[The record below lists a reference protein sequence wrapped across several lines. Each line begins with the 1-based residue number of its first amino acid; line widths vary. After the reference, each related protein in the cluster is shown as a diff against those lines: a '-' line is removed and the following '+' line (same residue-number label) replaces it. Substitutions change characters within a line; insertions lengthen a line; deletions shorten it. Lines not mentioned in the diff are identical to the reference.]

1 MANNYLGKNFPTSL
15 ESQAEGIVTKYL
27 NLQGLADFWAKTKG
41 YVDAQDLK
49 LFNAAK
55 AKIDDNDAAVRAYI
69 ESLTVNGNPVDSN
82 KAEGQ
87 LGTELSVTID
97 GNDILVSGEAGDKV
111 EIPAYGSEGYTLDKA
126 SNGYVGYKVDEAFA
140 NVDARLDGIEKELVE
155 GVVNSLEVKTEH
167 GDYNEVTKDENGNV
181 TSETTKTDK
190 VWVSVTKEGNESQD
204 GVAKSTGDVVFT
216 VDDTAINEKFGKL
229 DEEIK
234 ELVANAGVT
243 NIAVSDVDGA
253 ENNRKGLVEISLQG
267 TKEPVNV
274 DSAYVGDGSKRG
286 DILITLDETA
296 LDDALDQIDTTIAD
310 EIADRKA
317 DSIFIAG
324 DNAEIGA
331 DGQLAWKTSATQ
343 NYQDLTAISSRL
355 DEIDENLVTAVTDG
369 TEHEKYVSFDVN
381 ITNKAEGSN
390 DKAIVLT
397 LDDTKLEE
405 YITKNEANLSALG
418 DTVDG
423 QNKVLKVN
431 GHTLI
436 TVTPGDNADY
446 PQNTVAG
453 ESITLTTKDI
463 KRDPSNKTLEDQLDE
478 YDAKLDALTTATH
491 FRGVYNSLAEA
502 KAEIGNKLDFGDIV
516 IIKTDSGDKEYIYN
530 AEPTEDGYV
539 YNESQWVELG
549 DTSVENQRIQKLETW
564 VDNNIISQAEI
575 YALFNS
581 SVNADNTKDMQ
592 NFVF

>member
-15 ESQAEGIVTKYL
+15 ESQADGVTTKYL

-69 ESLTVNGNPVDSN
+69 ESLTVNGNLVGSN

-111 EIPAYGSEGYTLDKA
+111 EIPVYGSEGYTLDKA

-155 GVVNSLEVKTEH
+155 GVVNSLEVKTER
-167 GDYNEVTKDENGNV
+167 GDYVEYTKDENGGV
-181 TSETTKTDK
+181 STSTTVTDK
-190 VWVSVTKEGNESQD
+190 VWVSISKEGSEGDN
-204 GVAKSTGDVVFT
+204 GFAKSTGDIVFT

-229 DEEIK
+229 DEEIN

-267 TKEPVNV
+267 TKDPVGVN
-274 DSAYVGDGSKRG
+274 SAYVGDGSKRG

-310 EIADRKA
+310 EIADRKQNVQ
-317 DSIFIAG
+317 FLAG
-324 DNAEIGA
+324 DNAVIDSTTGEIS
-331 DGQLAWKTSATQ
+331 WKPDTQ
-343 NYQDLTAISSRL
+343 TYGSLTAVSARL
-355 DEIDENLVTAVTDG
+355 DEIDNDLVTAIEDKTQN
-369 TEHEKYVSFDVN
+369 EKYVSFDV
-381 ITNKAEGSN
+381 KKSAESG
-390 DKAIVLT
+390 DKSIELT
-397 LDDTKLEE
+397 LDDAKLQE

-418 DTVDG
+418 DTADG

-436 TVTPGDNADY
+436 TVTPGSNADY
-446 PQNTVAG
+446 PQNTVSS

-463 KRDPSNKTLEDQLDE
+463 NRDPSNKNLEEQLAD

-502 KAEIGNKLDFGDIV
+502 KTEIGDDLDFGDIV

-530 AEPTEDGYV
+530 ADPTKGGYV
-539 YNESQWVELG
+539 YDESQWVELG

-564 VDNNIISQAEI
+564 VDNNIISQSEI

-581 SVNADNTKDMQ
+581 SVNADNSKDMQ